1 MSEPYSVTARKTGI
15 IERMQVY
22 LGAPLVEVGDAVLE
36 GEPLVSGRVES
47 GLGSVRYVHA
57 SALVEARTYYELTVV
72 SPAGIRGRAAKR
84 PPYALG
90 ARNRQRAG

>member
-1 MSEPYSVTARKTGI
+1 MKVMRITGQMTGLRLSVQDNDEPYSVTARKTGI

-57 SALVEARTYYELTVV
+57 SALVEARTGGGK
-72 SPAGIRGRAAKR
+72 SR
-84 PPYALG
+84 
-90 ARNRQRAG
+90 